1 VHASFPLPCN
11 PARVAVKKRREIAK
25 SHSAG
30 WRRST
35 KIYARS
41 GASSSGEG
49 NSPGSGQ
56 YHVKGAGNIVS
67 GRWGERNP
75 AAAASTRR
83 NAIREH
89 IHRRATPARR
99 SGMKTSKAYAESI
112 PFPNGLVSKDPSG
125 MSTRSASTDPV
136 SAAKMTRLVLSPRVQ
151 YHSEQ
156 NVPQE
161 VAESMH
167 MK

>member
-1 VHASFPLPCN
+1 
-11 PARVAVKKRREIAK
+11 
-25 SHSAG
+25 
-30 WRRST
+30 
-35 KIYARS
+35 
-41 GASSSGEG
+41 
-49 NSPGSGQ
+49 
-56 YHVKGAGNIVS
+56 
-67 GRWGERNP
+67 
-75 AAAASTRR
+75 
-83 NAIREH
+83 
-89 IHRRATPARR
+89 
-99 SGMKTSKAYAESI
+99 MKTSKAYAESI